1 MQSHDD
7 EDAEIRISRRQWM
20 DPDQKE
26 KVMGKEKLLVKE
38 LEDTTKED
46 VLNALTDLYYICYRN
61 KWFRMAEII
70 STAEDVA
77 QQESERQ

>member
-1 MQSHDD
+1 
-7 EDAEIRISRRQWM
+7 
-20 DPDQKE
+20 
-26 KVMGKEKLLVKE
+26 MGKEKLMVKE